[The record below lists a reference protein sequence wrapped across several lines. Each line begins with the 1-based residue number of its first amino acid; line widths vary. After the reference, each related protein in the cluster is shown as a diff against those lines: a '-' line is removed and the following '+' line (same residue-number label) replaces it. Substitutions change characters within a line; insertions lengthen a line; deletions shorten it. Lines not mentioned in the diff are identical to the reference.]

1 MRSSS
6 TLYFSAFDSYRV
18 SHFIFKWLCL
28 WKWMKKHNCHFLTLA
43 VLSYQPIL
51 TMLQIGTSI
60 HMIQTS
66 PLTGTDKWIKH
77 LVLLIQMIAFWIQI
91 INFFFKD
98 FFFFFFYHRPLF
110 SWVFMEFVMILLL
123 FCLFWPRGMR
133 DLSSPYQGSN
143 PHPLS
148 WKVKS

>member
-51 TMLQIGTSI
+51 TMLQVGTSI

-98 FFFFFFYHRPLF
+98 FFFFFFFFTIDHFFLEYL
-110 SWVFMEFVMILLL
+110 W
-123 FCLFWPRGMR
+123 
-133 DLSSPYQGSN
+133 N
-143 PHPLS
+143 LS
-148 WKVKS
+148 WYCFSSVCFGHEACGILAPPTRDQTLTP

>member
-1 MRSSS
+1 
-6 TLYFSAFDSYRV
+6 
-18 SHFIFKWLCL
+18 
-28 WKWMKKHNCHFLTLA
+28 MKKHNCHFLTLA

-77 LVLLIQMIAFWIQI
+77 LILLIQMIAFWIQI

-98 FFFFFFYHRPLF
+98 FFFFFLP
-110 SWVFMEFVMILLL
+110 
-123 FCLFWPRGMR
+123 
-133 DLSSPYQGSN
+133 
-143 PHPLS
+143 
-148 WKVKS
+148 